1 MTDTFETLKALLE
14 QKGSLSDE
22 DIRQAIAA
30 SGEMSD
36 EEMVWLSAEQHD
48 RLERA
53 GAEITVEQYLAATQ
67 TLESAS
73 PGSAA
78 YQEAER
84 IIKAFESAA

>member
-1 MTDTFETLKALLE
+1 MTDTFGKLKALLE

-22 DIRQAIAA
+22 DIRKAIAA
-30 SGEMSD
+30 SGEMTA

-48 RLERA
+48 RLERT
-53 GAEITVEQYLAATQ
+53 GAEITVEQYLAAMQ
-67 TLESAS
+67 TLDSAT
-73 PGSAA
+73 PGSAE